1 MYKIECYANAEDYIF
16 NNKIVEEFNI
26 PVSFWSIDKIERFME
41 WYMDTTGNI
50 AIVRWIEE

>member
-1 MYKIECYANAEDYIF
+1 MYKIECYASAQDYIF
-16 NNKIVEEFNI
+16 NSKMIEEFNI
-26 PVSFWSIDKIERFME
+26 PTSFWSIDKIEKFME